1 VLHQGRK
8 APDSNGKGKGEDE
21 EMQSKSGQDFGGD
34 EGRELA
40 LNEQENAKIKNGGFG
55 TPFQSRKSSKARTG
69 AANE

>member
-1 VLHQGRK
+1 MLHQGRK
-8 APDSNGKGKGEDE
+8 APDSNGKGEGEDE

-55 TPFQSRKSSKARTG
+55 TPFRSRTSSKA
-69 AANE
+69 